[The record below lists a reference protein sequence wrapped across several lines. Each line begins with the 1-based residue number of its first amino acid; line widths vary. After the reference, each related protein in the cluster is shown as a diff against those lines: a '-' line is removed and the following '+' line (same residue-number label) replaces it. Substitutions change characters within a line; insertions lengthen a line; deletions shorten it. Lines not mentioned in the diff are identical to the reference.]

1 MTPQPSHIYKNKKL
15 FVQVCSFFFNILAIM
30 LVVVIK
36 SSGGSPKGRDGKLFS
51 GFLSGLSF
59 WGYNIQTAFMSKE

>member
-1 MTPQPSHIYKNKKL
+1 MTPQPSHLYKKKYL
-15 FVQVCSFFFNILAIM
+15 FEFILLFFNMLAIM

-36 SSGGSPKGRDGKLFS
+36 SSGGAPKGRDGKSLS

-59 WGYNIQTAFMSKE
+59 WVITFKLLL